1 MAQTLSHSSAST
13 INHQPSSRRP
23 PKGGT
28 PNAVTNTSQP
38 HRGRRWLAWLPW
50 LAVAYAATGV
60 YAVRTNERAV
70 VRRFGKALPRVRQPG
85 LHMGL
90 PWGLDR
96 VSRIKVLESKRVAVG
111 MTLAKQ
117 ATGRRVDPRSA
128 ESLTGDRNLLLVSAI
143 VQYRIKDPQAF
154 LFHAADVPALV
165 RDAAGAALSSAVT
178 SMNVDDV
185 LTQQRVA
192 IQNQVQLTAQ
202 RVFDR
207 YGIGVTVISVSLAG
221 VEPPKEVADAFR
233 DVTSARG
240 DRERTIN
247 EANGYAN
254 RLAHQGEAGAYRI
267 RREAE
272 AKADGLRQQ
281 ATAAAE
287 SFEQRLAQFKQNRQL
302 AAAQMILETAEA
314 VLPRLKKVLLG
325 AGTREGLDLG
335 IIEAQE

>member
-1 MAQTLSHSSAST
+1 MVHAEALLRVWT
-13 INHQPSSRRP
+13 INHQPS
-23 PKGGT
+23 T
-28 PNAVTNTSQP
+28 VTNTPQP
-38 HRGRRWLAWLPW
+38 RHTRRWLAWLPW
-50 LAVAYAATGV
+50 LVVVYAATGV

-70 VRRFGKALPRVRQPG
+70 VRRFGKTLPRVRQPG

-96 VSRIKVLESKRVAVG
+96 VSRVKVLETKRVAVG
-111 MTLAKQ
+111 ITLAKQ

-143 VQYRIKDPQAF
+143 VQYRIKDPKAYI
-154 LFHAADVPALV
+154 FHAADVPALV
-165 RDAAGAALSSAVT
+165 RDAAGSALSSAVT

-185 LTQQRVA
+185 LTQQRAA
-192 IQNQVQLTAQ
+192 IQNRVQLAEQ
-202 RVFDR
+202 RVLDR
-207 YGIGVTVISVSLAG
+207 YGVGVTLISVSLTG

-240 DRERTIN
+240 DRERKIN

-254 RLAHQGEAGAYRI
+254 RLGHQGEAEAYRT

-272 AKADGLRQQ
+272 AKAGGLRQQ

-287 SFEQRLAQFKQNRQL
+287 SFEKRLAQFKQNRDL
-302 AAAQMILETAEA
+302 AATQMILETAEA

-325 AGTREGLDLG
+325 VGTREGLDLG
-335 IIEAQE
+335 IIETQE